1 MVAEER
7 KRYSEYCLYQTTK
20 MRRFKVGT
28 RSEDQQLSEAEVM
41 SSCWFHAAAS
51 RNGGVVPSAARFLPR
66 LAVSKQVLTLM
77 VALADRISTL
87 RRITCYA
94 ISQPFSLLAL
104 LWNPRG
110 MRAKSLGVLNGL
122 WEISLVHYTAG
133 LTLRH

>member
-1 MVAEER
+1 
-7 KRYSEYCLYQTTK
+7 
-20 MRRFKVGT
+20 
-28 RSEDQQLSEAEVM
+28 M

-66 LAVSKQVLTLM
+66 CKYCNILAVPKQVLTLM
-77 VALADRISTL
+77 VALADRISAL

-94 ISQPFSLLAL
+94 VSQPFSRLAL
-104 LWNPRG
+104 LSNPRG
-110 MRAKSLGVLNGL
+110 MRAKSLGVLNGQ